1 MFVLRVNSMQDLKE
15 LSKKLL
21 EQKQVSAILG
31 YEHGRR
37 GPRPVFVTE
46 VADCERLV
54 FDHRCVHNLAAYLSP
69 RRTLVAQLGRLAVV
83 VKACDARAVA
93 GLIRES
99 QLKREDVVL
108 IGVRCGGVVRDPNG
122 AEQLS
127 ADNVAPRCLECDKRE
142 PALADH
148 LVGEPKPPPPG
159 SASRDARLSEIEA
172 LSPGERLTLWTSLLS
187 RCTRC
192 HACRQVCPMC
202 FCERCIADKTQPT
215 WIETS
220 PHARG
225 NLAWH
230 LTRALHLAGRCVNCG
245 ECERACPA
253 HIPLGLLNRKVARV
267 VAERYGYRV
276 TDDPSTPTPIGAYRL
291 DDEQEF
297 IQ

>member
-1 MFVLRVNSMQDLKE
+1 MQELKE
-15 LSKKLL
+15 LAKKLL
-21 EQKQVSAILG
+21 EEKQVSAILG
-31 YEHGRR
+31 YEYGRL
-37 GPRPVFVTE
+37 GPRPAFATTIS
-46 VADCERLV
+46 DCDRLV

-69 RRTLVAQLGRLAVV
+69 RRTQVAQLGRLAVV

-108 IGVRCGGVVRDPNG
+108 IGVRCGGVVRDP
-122 AEQLS
+122 AADQQLD
-127 ADNVAPRCLECDKRE
+127 AGTVAPRCLECEKRE

-148 LVGEPKPPPPG
+148 LVGEAKPAPPG
-159 SASRDARLSEIEA
+159 NAARDARIAEIETM
-172 LSPGERLTLWTSLLS
+172 SPEQRLALWTSLLE

-202 FCERCIADKTQPT
+202 FCERCIAEKTQPA

-225 NLAWH
+225 NFAWH

-253 HIPLGLLNRKVARV
+253 QIPLGLLNRKLARV
-267 VAERYGYRV
+267 MADRFGYRV
-276 TDDPSTPTPIGAYRL
+276 TDDPSAPAPIGAYRL

-297 IQ
+297 IL